1 MDISICAYNKKD
13 YDQVLDVTMT
23 LWHLKMKPYTKKS
36 MSFNKHIIDD
46 TKTIPK
52 TINNGIYVAK
62 INGKVAGVIH
72 IHFQGKITSHDKGLN
87 VCTLIFKYG
96 LFKLLKVRK
105 MSRLFDVD
113 VKKDELHIHGIAVD
127 KAYRKKGIAT
137 KLISYVTELAKQKQL
152 KKVTLDVLDTNENA
166 YRLYLALNFKVTG
179 KTIFNKREQK
189 AFKAYEQYH
198 MTLHI

>member
-1 MDISICAYNKKD
+1 MDISISAYHKKD
-13 YDQVLDVTMT
+13 YDQVLDVTMS

-36 MSFNKHIIDD
+36 LSFNKHIIDD
-46 TKTIPK
+46 TKTIAK
-52 TINNGIYVAK
+52 TMNEGIYVAK
-62 INGKVAGVIH
+62 INKNVAGVIH
-72 IHFQGKITSHDKGLN
+72 IHFQGKKVSQDKGLN

-105 MSRLFDVD
+105 MSQLFDVD

-127 KAYRKKGIAT
+127 KRYRKKGVAT
-137 KLISYVTELAKQKQL
+137 KLIHYVIKLAREKQL
-152 KKVTLDVLDTNENA
+152 KKVTLDVLDININA

-179 KTIFNKREQK
+179 KTVFNKKEQK

>member
-1 MDISICAYNKKD
+1 MDISISAYHKKD
-13 YDQVLDVTMT
+13 YDQVLDVTMS

-36 MSFNKHIIDD
+36 LSFNKHIIDD
-46 TKTIPK
+46 TKTIAK
-52 TINNGIYVAK
+52 TMNEGIYVAK
-62 INGKVAGVIH
+62 INKNVAGVIH
-72 IHFQGKITSHDKGLN
+72 IHFQGKKVSQDKGLN

-105 MSRLFDVD
+105 MSQLFDVD

-127 KAYRKKGIAT
+127 NRYRKKGVAT
-137 KLISYVTELAKQKQL
+137 KLIHYVIKLAREKQL
-152 KKVTLDVLDTNENA
+152 KKVTLDVLDININA

-179 KTIFNKREQK
+179 KTVFNKKEQK